1 MAKRVSREEELAALI
16 ADARRLE
23 ALSSLL
29 RELATRAEAYLAE
42 LKLAGSTLDG
52 LSGQEG
58 AEVLVPIGAGSYVWA
73 RVERVDKVVVGVG
86 ADVAIEMDVEKA
98 KEIIGERMA
107 EAERAL
113 NDYVRRL
120 AEVERALAAYRE
132 RMRALVEEGRVA
144 GGAEKGPQKSA

>member
-1 MAKRVSREEELAALI
+1 LARRVSREEELAALI

-98 KEIIGERMA
+98 KEVIGERMA

>member
-1 MAKRVSREEELAALI
+1 MARRVSREEELAALI

-98 KEIIGERMA
+98 KEVIGERMA